1 MSISRLIIGGL
12 MSIFGLWF
20 ILFVGFI
27 DGPGVDFVGIFTG
40 LILLAFGIVIL
51 FNKEEDE
58 IEARVDV
65 ASGKTKSLNKKKSKK
80 KYGA

>member
-27 DGPGVDFVGIFTG
+27 DGPGIDFVGIFTG
-40 LILLAFGIVIL
+40 LVFLVFGIIIL
-51 FNKEEDE
+51 FNKNEDE
-58 IEARVDV
+58 IEARKDIIPR
-65 ASGKTKSLNKKKSKK
+65 KTKNLNKKKGRK
-80 KYGA
+80 